1 MLDKGIAQCCATN
14 FDCSGQGTSF
24 VNLVQDYQPWIKTQ
38 GWDLSC
44 IGQDEVEAGRLPLM
58 GG

>member
-1 MLDKGIAQCCATN
+1 MGHP
-14 FDCSGQGTSF
+14 F
-24 VNLVQDYQPWIKTQ
+24 VNLVQGYQPWIKTQ

-44 IGQDEVEAGRLPLM
+44 IGQDEVEAGALTLM